1 MTDTVFVPLEALRVD
16 SETGSHGHLHLSRRW
31 GWAQFPEMA
40 WCLVRTLDART
51 GVQASDEVSH
61 VWELTL
67 EGQPYHLCWHSDGL
81 ALLEGRTPAARAQLP
96 GVLERLQSW
105 ADETEEGDVGK
116 RVPVPRGVTQSP
128 QAPRFGAAG
137 SRRHFIWTRGVLGLG
152 FGAGMAWMLAFSLTG
167 RGLPWPWM
175 LLLGFGIFPAVGAL
189 WAAWLWKQGRA

>member
-1 MTDTVFVPLEALRVD
+1 MSETVFVPLEGLGLDAEV
-16 SETGSHGHLHLSRRW
+16 GSHGHLHLSRQW
-31 GWAQFPEMA
+31 GWQGFPEFA

-51 GVQASDEVSH
+51 GVQASDEASH
-61 VWELTL
+61 VWELQVR
-67 EGQPYHLCWHSDGL
+67 GQPFHLCLHSDGL
-81 ALLEGRTPAARAQLP
+81 ALLEGRTPAARAEL
-96 GVLERLQSW
+96 GSLLTELQTW
-105 ADETEEGDVGK
+105 ADEREGGCVGK
-116 RVPVPRGVTQSP
+116 RVPVPRGITMSA

-175 LLLGFGIFPAVGAL
+175 VLLGFGVFPAVGAL